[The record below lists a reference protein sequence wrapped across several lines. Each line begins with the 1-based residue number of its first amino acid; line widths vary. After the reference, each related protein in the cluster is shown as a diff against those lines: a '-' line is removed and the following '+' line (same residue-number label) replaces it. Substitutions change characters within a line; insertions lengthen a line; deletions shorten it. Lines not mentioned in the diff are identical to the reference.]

1 MQMASESAGNMATNR
16 VFQHASAAPLGGL
29 LLGESTAMLNVFRLI
44 ERVGPTE
51 ASVLLTGESGSGK
64 ELAAQAIHEC
74 SRRRHA
80 PFIAIN
86 CGAIPAG
93 LIEAELFGYEKGS
106 FTGAVRAHAG
116 VFERARGGTLLL
128 DEVTEMPL
136 DMQTRLL
143 RVLET
148 RKFYRVGASLEQ
160 STDVRVIAATNR
172 CPIQATQSGQLREDL
187 LYRLAVFPIDLP
199 PLRERADD
207 INLLAEHFLARLN
220 DHAGT
225 CKRFSALARMLLK
238 QHAWPGNVR
247 ELRNCVER
255 AFILA
260 DEVLE
265 LSPMLQNGGI
275 NHGTSALGGASVDGP
290 DYRGAGHKSPAAIG
304 RRHNELGSRAAQP
317 GSAADSGLGGLKA
330 EAAVRDRLEIRVG
343 SRIYD
348 MERSLI
354 EATLDHFQGNK
365 RRAADALGCSLKTL
379 YNKLNGYSQNQ
390 SCVNNSL
397 QLTSVEGQ

>member
-1 MQMASESAGNMATNR
+1 MNMARSNLSESILP
-16 VFQHASAAPLGGL
+16 FAAPSP
-29 LLGESTAMLNVFRLI
+29 LLGESEAMQEVFRLI

-64 ELAAQAIHEC
+64 ELAAQSIHDR
-74 SRRRHA
+74 SARRGG
-80 PFIAIN
+80 PFIAVN

-106 FTGAVRAHAG
+106 FTGALRAHAG
-116 VFERARGGTLLL
+116 VFERAQGGTLLL

-148 RKFYRVGASLEQ
+148 RKFYRVGASVEFL
-160 STDVRVIAATNR
+160 SDVRVIASTNR
-172 CPIQATQSGQLREDL
+172 CPLQAVQNGQLREDL

-199 PLRERADD
+199 PLRKRGNDAD
-207 INLLAEHFLARLN
+207 LLAEHFLAELNAQNRTQKRL
-220 DHAGT
+220 
-225 CKRFSALARMLLK
+225 SALARMTLK
-238 QHAWPGNVR
+238 QHTWPGNVR
-247 ELRNCVER
+247 ELKNCIER

-260 DEVLE
+260 DQTLE
-265 LSPMLQNGGI
+265 LAPLIQ
-275 NHGTSALGGASVDGP
+275 
-290 DYRGAGHKSPAAIG
+290 
-304 RRHNELGSRAAQP
+304 
-317 GSAADSGLGGLKA
+317 SAAAARSGDS
-330 EAAVRDRLEIRVG
+330 VPDRERLDIRVG

-354 EATLDHFQGNK
+354 EATLDYFKGNK

-379 YNKLNGYSQNQ
+379 YNKLNGYSQ
-390 SCVNNSL
+390 SHECAS
-397 QLTSVEGQ
+397 S

>member
-1 MQMASESAGNMATNR
+1 MMSIARDEFSGTALQ
-16 VFQHASAAPLGGL
+16 FAAPSP
-29 LLGESTAMLNVFRLI
+29 LLGESPAMLEVFRLI

-51 ASVLLTGESGSGK
+51 ANVLLTGESGSGK
-64 ELAAQAIHEC
+64 ELAAQSIHDRS
-74 SRRRHA
+74 SRRGG
-80 PFIAIN
+80 PFVAIN

-148 RKFYRVGASLEQ
+148 RKFYRVGASVEHLA
-160 STDVRVIAATNR
+160 DVRVIASTNR
-172 CPIQATQSGQLREDL
+172 CPLQAVQNGQLREDL

-199 PLRERADD
+199 ALRNRGDD
-207 INLLAEHFLARLN
+207 VSLLAAHFLSQLNARS
-220 DHAGT
+220 GT
-225 CKRFSALARMLLK
+225 QKRLSAVARMTLE

-247 ELRNCVER
+247 ELKNCIER
-255 AFILA
+255 AFILG
-260 DEVLE
+260 DQTLE
-265 LSPMLQNGGI
+265 LAPLLQN
-275 NHGTSALGGASVDGP
+275 
-290 DYRGAGHKSPAAIG
+290 
-304 RRHNELGSRAAQP
+304 
-317 GSAADSGLGGLKA
+317 SGLARGGDAA
-330 EAAVRDRLEIRVG
+330 EGRERLDIRVG

-354 EATLDHFQGNK
+354 EATLDYFKGNK

-379 YNKLNGYSQNQ
+379 YNKLNGYSQRQ
-390 SCVNNSL
+390 ECVS
-397 QLTSVEGQ
+397 G

>member
-1 MQMASESAGNMATNR
+1 MNVVSNSSIAAQPVPLAAAG
-16 VFQHASAAPLGGL
+16 P
-29 LLGESTAMLNVFRLI
+29 LLGRSPAMQEVFRLI
-44 ERVGPTE
+44 DRVGPTE
-51 ASVLLTGESGSGK
+51 AGVLLTGESGSGK
-64 ELAAQAIHEC
+64 ELAAQSIHDR
-74 SRRRHA
+74 SLRRGG
-80 PFIAIN
+80 PFVAIN

-116 VFERARGGTLLL
+116 VFERAQGGTLLL

-148 RKFYRVGASLEQ
+148 KKFYRVGASLEI

-172 CPIQATQSGQLREDL
+172 CPLQAVHSGQLREDL

-199 PLRERADD
+199 PLRNRADD
-207 INLLAEHFLARLN
+207 VDVLAEHFLAELN
-220 DHAGT
+220 AQAGT
-225 CKRFSALARMLLK
+225 QKRFSALARMTLK
-238 QHAWPGNVR
+238 QHTWPGNVR

-260 DEVLE
+260 DQTLE
-265 LSPMLQNGGI
+265 LAPLIQSSG
-275 NHGTSALGGASVDGP
+275 SAKASDSVD
-290 DYRGAGHKSPAAIG
+290 
-304 RRHNELGSRAAQP
+304 
-317 GSAADSGLGGLKA
+317 
-330 EAAVRDRLEIRVG
+330 DRERLDIRVG

-354 EATLDHFQGNK
+354 EATLDYFQGNK

-379 YNKLNGYSQNQ
+379 YNKLNGYSQ
-390 SCVNNSL
+390 SHECAGS
-397 QLTSVEGQ
+397 

>member
-1 MQMASESAGNMATNR
+1 MSVAIDRISIQPLP
-16 VFQHASAAPLGGL
+16 QAAPGP
-29 LLGESTAMLNVFRLI
+29 LLGASPAMQEVFRLI

-64 ELAAQAIHEC
+64 ELAAQSIHDR
-74 SRRRHA
+74 SLRRGG

-106 FTGAVRAHAG
+106 FTGAARTHAG
-116 VFERARGGTLLL
+116 VFERADGGTLLL
-128 DEVTEMPL
+128 DEVTEMPM

-148 RKFYRVGASLEQ
+148 RKFYRVGASLEL

-172 CPIQATQSGQLREDL
+172 CPLQAVQSGQLREDL

-199 PLRERADD
+199 PLRNRGNDVD
-207 INLLAEHFLARLN
+207 LLAEQFLAELN
-220 DHAGT
+220 AQAGT
-225 CKRFSALARMLLK
+225 NKQLSALGRMTLK
-238 QHAWPGNVR
+238 QHSWPGNVR
-247 ELRNCVER
+247 ELRNCLER

-260 DEVLE
+260 DQTLE
-265 LSPMLQNGGI
+265 LAPLIQNSGAAKGSE
-275 NHGTSALGGASVDGP
+275 SAF
-290 DYRGAGHKSPAAIG
+290 
-304 RRHNELGSRAAQP
+304 E
-317 GSAADSGLGGLKA
+317 
-330 EAAVRDRLEIRVG
+330 RDRLDIRVG

-354 EATLDHFQGNK
+354 EATLDYFQGNK

-379 YNKLNGYSQNQ
+379 YNKLNGYSQSSQCASN
-390 SCVNNSL
+390 
-397 QLTSVEGQ
+397 

>member
-1 MQMASESAGNMATNR
+1 MNMVNTVRNNLAESAVPYG
-16 VFQHASAAPLGGL
+16 APSP
-29 LLGESTAMLNVFRLI
+29 LLGESDAMQEVFRLI

-64 ELAAQAIHEC
+64 ELAAQSIHDR
-74 SRRRHA
+74 SARRGG
-80 PFIAIN
+80 PFIAVN

-116 VFERARGGTLLL
+116 VFERAQGGTLLL

-148 RKFYRVGASLEQ
+148 RKFYRVGASIEFF
-160 STDVRVIAATNR
+160 SDVRVIASTNR
-172 CPIQATQSGQLREDL
+172 CPLLAVQNGQLREDL

-199 PLRERADD
+199 PLRNRGNDVD
-207 INLLAEHFLARLN
+207 LLAEHFVAELNAQSRTQKRL
-220 DHAGT
+220 
-225 CKRFSALARMLLK
+225 SALARMTLK
-238 QHAWPGNVR
+238 QHTWPGNVR
-247 ELRNCVER
+247 ELKNCIER
-255 AFILA
+255 AFILG
-260 DEVLE
+260 DQTLE
-265 LSPMLQNGGI
+265 LAPLIQNAA
-275 NHGTSALGGASVDGP
+275 TRSSD
-290 DYRGAGHKSPAAIG
+290 PAA
-304 RRHNELGSRAAQP
+304 
-317 GSAADSGLGGLKA
+317 
-330 EAAVRDRLEIRVG
+330 DRERLDIRVG

-354 EATLDHFQGNK
+354 EATLDYFKGNK

-379 YNKLNGYSQNQ
+379 YNKLNGYSQ
-390 SCVNNSL
+390 SHECAS
-397 QLTSVEGQ
+397 S